1 MEKPARFCR
10 RDMYMHFFYELK
22 ESSMEI
28 EKKTSVHV
36 PPHLHRSLEC
46 IFVTS
51 GTLELGIGTEL
62 FHMNTGDFGIVF
74 PEQIHHYQVFD
85 SAFCQAVYLLAA
97 PSLSGPFSDHL
108 QNFVPEYPLS
118 CLRQTSIRTLRMPC
132 SLSESWNPCLDFSAL
147 SVLHPDHPFPDTF
160 AFLSTAQKGFDRA
173 GHCI

>member
-1 MEKPARFCR
+1 
-10 RDMYMHFFYELK
+10 MHFFYELK

-97 PSLSGPFSDHL
+97 PSLSVHSQIIFKTL
-108 QNFVPEYPLS
+108 FLNILS

-132 SLSESWNPCLDFSAL
+132 SLF
-147 SVLHPDHPFPDTF
+147 
-160 AFLSTAQKGFDRA
+160 
-173 GHCI
+173 

>member
-62 FHMNTGDFGIVF
+62 FHMNTGSSRQLPVPDFLLFQETIASCFHF
-74 PEQIHHYQVFD
+74 P
-85 SAFCQAVYLLAA
+85 LLKR
-97 PSLSGPFSDHL
+97 S
-108 QNFVPEYPLS
+108 
-118 CLRQTSIRTLRMPC
+118 RKQTERATQSIIMATQTPNTPIPKYCPR
-132 SLSESWNPCLDFSAL
+132 
-147 SVLHPDHPFPDTF
+147 
-160 AFLSTAQKGFDRA
+160 
-173 GHCI
+173 I

>member
-108 QNFVPEYPLS
+108 QNFVPAVS
-118 CLRQTSIRTLRMPC
+118 
-132 SLSESWNPCLDFSAL
+132 SESWNPCLDFSAL
-147 SVLHPDHPFPDTF
+147 SVLHPDHPFPDTS